1 MFVILLN
8 TMPVKVVH
16 LAMMMMMTVMII
28 VVMMVRCETAGWQE
42 GWMGKRPAE
51 ILATVLPQLLPLS
64 SS

>member
-1 MFVILLN
+1 MFLLN
-8 TMPVKVVH
+8 TMPVKVLH
-16 LAMMMMMTVMII
+16 LARMMMMTVMII

-51 ILATVLPQLLPLS
+51 MLATVLPQLSSLS